1 MLVVCLA
8 FPAFANCSSISK
20 PYFAFS
26 TGASQAYQKA
36 IELRFVEART
46 LLAQLKHS
54 EPDNHLIYLVEN
66 YVDFFTIFLDE
77 NEQEFRSLE
86 HNKDKR
92 LELIAQ
98 GDRNSPYFLYAQAEI
113 KLQWALSRLKFEEYF
128 SALMEIRSAYKLLTK
143 NQKRFPNFVAN
154 KKSLG
159 ILHALVGTIPDS
171 YRWGVKLLGGMD
183 GTIEQ
188 GRGEIEEV
196 LDHAKDH
203 PFIFEEETR
212 VIYALL
218 MLHLG
223 NQQETAWQ
231 VISSPKLNP
240 QKNPLATFVLANV
253 AMHSGK
259 NEEVIRLLE
268 NRPLDPA
275 FHPFPYLDYML
286 GLAKLYRLD
295 VDADQYF
302 KKYLTNFR
310 GRNYIKEAYQKLAW
324 WSLLQGNAGEYRR
337 FIKQCKQKGAA
348 VIGGDKQALK
358 EATSGVMPDPI
369 LLRARLLFD
378 GGYHRRALEQLR
390 SHSVDQFATIGQ
402 QLEYTYRLGRIT
414 HRMGQWADAIEFY
427 GQTIEK
433 GREYKFYFA
442 CNAALQMG
450 LVYEQQGK
458 RELARQSYK
467 ECLRLRPDE
476 YQNSLHQKA
485 KAGLNRLDN

>member
-1 MLVVCLA
+1 M
-8 FPAFANCSSISK
+8 
-20 PYFAFS
+20 
-26 TGASQAYQKA
+26 
-36 IELRFVEART
+36 
-46 LLAQLKHS
+46 
-54 EPDNHLIYLVEN
+54 
-66 YVDFFTIFLDE
+66 
-77 NEQEFRSLE
+77 
-86 HNKDKR
+86 
-92 LELIAQ
+92 
-98 GDRNSPYFLYAQAEI
+98 
-113 KLQWALSRLKFEEYF
+113 
-128 SALMEIRSAYKLLTK
+128 
-143 NQKRFPNFVAN
+143 
-154 KKSLG
+154 
-159 ILHALVGTIPDS
+159 
-171 YRWGVKLLGGMD
+171 
-183 GTIEQ
+183 
-188 GRGEIEEV
+188 
-196 LDHAKDH
+196 
-203 PFIFEEETR
+203 
-212 VIYALL
+212 
-218 MLHLG
+218 
-223 NQQETAWQ
+223 
-231 VISSPKLNP
+231 
-240 QKNPLATFVLANV
+240 
-253 AMHSGK
+253 
-259 NEEVIRLLE
+259 
-268 NRPLDPA
+268 
-275 FHPFPYLDYML
+275 
-286 GLAKLYRLD
+286 D